1 LKVLVRNRG
10 KLIAQKQLLQDVWGL
25 QYSGESH
32 YLRVYMAQL
41 RRELEP
47 QPSRPRHLVAEPG
60 LGYRFEL

>member
-10 KLIAQKQLLQDVWGL
+10 KLIAQKQLLQDVWGP

-41 RRELEP
+41 RKLEP
-47 QPSRPRHLVAEPG
+47 QPPG
-60 LGYRFEL
+60 PATS